1 MQAKD
6 RVYHM
11 MENLCQKQE
20 QMTAMELGEL
30 LDLSRQVVSHYLTRL
45 LEQGLVEKTNSRPVY
60 WRVISNN
67 KLDDIDE
74 KEIELNIVDQN
85 KLPANK
91 VVKHKK
97 EDVFSGLI
105 GAYGSQKKVVEQCK
119 AAVNYPPHGISMLI
133 TGESGVGKSFL
144 ANLIYKYALENKVIA
159 EDAPFIVLNCA
170 DYANN
175 PELLSATLLGYK
187 KGSFTGAN
195 GDKEGLLKDADG
207 GYLFLDEIHRL
218 SYANQE
224 KLFLFMDTGKFRP
237 LGGSSWN
244 TSSVRFIFA
253 TTERPEE
260 VLLETFRR
268 RIAVQINI
276 NNMIDRPFMERL
288 KMLCIFYHKEAK
300 RIHKNIEIDP
310 QVVAGLC
317 LSKLKGNIGKLQ
329 NMIQMS
335 CANAYSV
342 QQDKRVL
349 RIALEEMPY
358 MELVKPEIYDKK
370 IRPILIEFNKEIS
383 IIEGEEN
390 IFIVKEFLQLFK
402 EISLIPYDEITE
414 AKSEIFL
421 TFKRLCNRVKKEHKL
436 LFTEDNWF
444 MEDSYNRICKK
455 ITEQYGVKCPKE
467 ALDTMYYIFLLFM
480 DYGDTKL
487 DHPKIQGFFQ
497 NILSKTY
504 YIAAKLS
511 EELFRF
517 TAFHCDCLV
526 YICTLLL
533 QEYITEDINLH
544 GLIVA
549 HGKGTASSIQAVAN
563 QMCGT
568 FVFESIDMPMEI
580 SMEKTIE
587 KVNEYLENVNNS
599 EGVVL
604 LVDTGSLNQMYSS
617 IKNHLSGDLMIIN
630 NVTTAIALDVG
641 LKIAAKCS
649 FKEIAESATE
659 KYTIDIQYFEGIAK
673 GNNIIISCM
682 SGVGI
687 SEKIKEIM
695 RKVINKDTIDILT
708 MDYRELR
715 TLIEENNE
723 DYFNK
728 TKLVLTTSNLPGTT
742 KIPWINVYDLLDDR
756 GEQFLWNYLKSVIS
770 TEHFGM
776 LKREFVKFFSME
788 GIVSGLQFLN
798 PNVVVNEVESVIL
811 KYEEYYNLELTGH
824 IKLNLYMHIAFM
836 IERLMTSDDEE
847 DEMKKE
853 WSLQEREFYKFS
865 VDTFNGIEK
874 KYNIKLNQYELSLLY
889 ELFRRVIK

>member
-1 MQAKD
+1 M
-6 RVYHM
+6 
-11 MENLCQKQE
+11 
-20 QMTAMELGEL
+20 
-30 LDLSRQVVSHYLTRL
+30 
-45 LEQGLVEKTNSRPVY
+45 
-60 WRVISNN
+60 
-67 KLDDIDE
+67 
-74 KEIELNIVDQN
+74 
-85 KLPANK
+85 
-91 VVKHKK
+91 
-97 EDVFSGLI
+97 
-105 GAYGSQKKVVEQCK
+105 
-119 AAVNYPPHGISMLI
+119 
-133 TGESGVGKSFL
+133 
-144 ANLIYKYALENKVIA
+144 
-159 EDAPFIVLNCA
+159 
-170 DYANN
+170 
-175 PELLSATLLGYK
+175 
-187 KGSFTGAN
+187 
-195 GDKEGLLKDADG
+195 
-207 GYLFLDEIHRL
+207 
-218 SYANQE
+218 
-224 KLFLFMDTGKFRP
+224 
-237 LGGSSWN
+237 
-244 TSSVRFIFA
+244 
-253 TTERPEE
+253 
-260 VLLETFRR
+260 
-268 RIAVQINI
+268 
-276 NNMIDRPFMERL
+276 
-288 KMLCIFYHKEAK
+288 
-300 RIHKNIEIDP
+300 
-310 QVVAGLC
+310 
-317 LSKLKGNIGKLQ
+317 
-329 NMIQMS
+329 
-335 CANAYSV
+335 
-342 QQDKRVL
+342 
-349 RIALEEMPY
+349 
-358 MELVKPEIYDKK
+358 
-370 IRPILIEFNKEIS
+370 
-383 IIEGEEN
+383 
-390 IFIVKEFLQLFK
+390 
-402 EISLIPYDEITE
+402 
-414 AKSEIFL
+414 
-421 TFKRLCNRVKKEHKL
+421 
-436 LFTEDNWF
+436 
-444 MEDSYNRICKK
+444 
-455 ITEQYGVKCPKE
+455 
-467 ALDTMYYIFLLFM
+467 
-480 DYGDTKL
+480 
-487 DHPKIQGFFQ
+487 
-497 NILSKTY
+497 
-504 YIAAKLS
+504 
-511 EELFRF
+511 
-517 TAFHCDCLV
+517 
-526 YICTLLL
+526 
-533 QEYITEDINLH
+533 
-544 GLIVA
+544 
-549 HGKGTASSIQAVAN
+549 
-563 QMCGT
+563 
-568 FVFESIDMPMEI
+568 
-580 SMEKTIE
+580 
-587 KVNEYLENVNNS
+587 
-599 EGVVL
+599 VL